1 MCVCVCML
9 VSVTSDYL
17 RRLGCVLH
25 FSVVE
30 ETRRDVAHDHT
41 ASGGRASV
49 APKPTLSPPRP
60 LFLPLTSTLPRPPWE
75 HSGVRVGAV
84 PTVYC
89 LSSGG

>member
-1 MCVCVCML
+1 M
-9 VSVTSDYL
+9 TSDYL

-75 HSGVRVGAV
+75 HSVQMSRDQDVNY
-84 PTVYC
+84 T
-89 LSSGG
+89 SGEKKEVEGITQFQS